1 MSESDGLVY
10 AVRLDGRGGG
20 APVGWDE
27 ICAGSPQPG
36 GPLWLHLDYSA
47 PRTKSWILTESGLDP
62 VVAEAL
68 LADETRPRIVPGRDG
83 LLVILRGVNLNPG
96 ADPEDMVSIRL
107 WIESARV
114 ISLRRRHLMAVE
126 DLKQAIAHGT
136 GPADAGDF
144 LVALCERLLER
155 MGGVMEELDDEVDAL
170 EDEVLRA
177 ESQELRPKLAG
188 LRRQAIAMRRFL
200 APQREAVSRLVGES
214 AVWIEESHR
223 SRLREIAD
231 RTTRYV
237 EDLDSAR
244 DRAAVT
250 QEELNSRLSEAM
262 NQKMYVVALV
272 AAIFLP
278 LGLLTGLL
286 GINVGGIPGADNHRA
301 FAEVCAL
308 LLGVGGLQ
316 VWALRRRHWR

>member
-1 MSESDGLVY
+1 MSESDGLIY
-10 AVRLDGRGGG
+10 ALQLDGRGGG

-27 ICAGSPQPG
+27 IRAGSPQPG

-47 PRTKSWILTESGLDP
+47 PQTRSWMLTESGLDP

-68 LADETRPRIVPGRDG
+68 LADSTRPRVVPGPDG
-83 LLVILRGVNLNPG
+83 LLVILRGVNLHPG

-107 WIESARV
+107 WIESSRV
-114 ISLRRRHLMAVE
+114 ISLRRHRLMAVE
-126 DLKQAIAHGT
+126 DLAQAIDRGA
-136 GPADAGDF
+136 GPGSPGDF
-144 LVALCERLLER
+144 LVTLCERLLAR
-155 MGGVMEELDDEVDAL
+155 MGGVMEEVDDEVDAL

-177 ESQELRPKLAG
+177 ESHELRPKLAG
-188 LRRQAIAMRRFL
+188 LRRRAIAMRRFL
-200 APQREAVSRLVGES
+200 APQREAVSRLVTES
-214 AVWIEESHR
+214 AVWLDDSHR

-286 GINVGGIPGADNHRA
+286 GINVGGIPGSENHLA
-301 FAEVCAL
+301 FGVVCAL
-308 LLGVGGLQ
+308 LLGLGGIQ
-316 VWALRRRHWR
+316 VWALHRRHWL

>member
-1 MSESDGLVY
+1 MSESDGLIY

-20 APVGWDE
+20 AQLDWDQ
-27 ICAGSPQPG
+27 IRTGSPQAEA
-36 GPLWLHLDYSA
+36 PLWLHFDYSA
-47 PRTKSWILTESGLDP
+47 PQVRSWLLEESGLDP

-68 LADETRPRIVPGRDG
+68 LSGETRPRVVPSPDG

-107 WIESARV
+107 WIEGSRV
-114 ISLRRRHLMAVE
+114 ISLRRYRLMAVE
-126 DLKQAIAHGT
+126 DLKEAIARGD
-136 GPADAGDF
+136 GPAGPGELLA
-144 LVALCERLLER
+144 ALCERLLAR
-155 MGGVMEELDDEVDAL
+155 MGGVLQELDDEVDAL
-170 EDEVLRA
+170 EDSVLGA
-177 ESQELRPKLAG
+177 ESHELRPKLAA
-188 LRRQAIAMRRFL
+188 LRRRAIGLRRFL
-200 APQREAVSRLVGES
+200 APQREALSQLMSERAAWLED
-214 AVWIEESHR
+214 SHR
-223 SRLREIAD
+223 SRLREVAD
-231 RTTRYV
+231 RTARYV

-286 GINVGGIPGADNHRA
+286 GINVGGIPGAENRLA
-301 FAEVCAL
+301 FALVCVF
-308 LLGVGGLQ
+308 LLGLAALQ
-316 VWALRRRHWR
+316 VWALRRRHWL